1 MSRRK
6 KNANHGL
13 EDNIQ
18 LQEIF
23 FYTNLTIKV
32 KEEQHKMLVINNAE
46 QRLQCKL
53 AMFSYG

>member
-6 KNANHGL
+6 KNAKHGL

-18 LQEIF
+18 SQEIF
-23 FYTNLTIKV
+23 FYTNLIIKV
-32 KEEQHKMLVINNAE
+32 KEEHKMLVINNAE

>member
-6 KNANHGL
+6 KNAKYGL

-18 LQEIF
+18 SQEIF
-23 FYTNLTIKV
+23 FYTNLIIKV

>member
-6 KNANHGL
+6 KNAKHGL
-13 EDNIQ
+13 EDNMQ
-18 LQEIF
+18 SQEIF
-23 FYTNLTIKV
+23 FYTNLIIKV
-32 KEEQHKMLVINNAE
+32 KEKQHKMLVINNAE

>member
-6 KNANHGL
+6 KNAKHGL

-18 LQEIF
+18 SQEIL
-23 FYTNLTIKV
+23 FYTNLIIKV

>member
-6 KNANHGL
+6 KNAKYGL

-18 LQEIF
+18 SQEIF
-23 FYTNLTIKV
+23 FYTNLIIKV
-32 KEEQHKMLVINNAE
+32 KEEHKMLVINNAE